1 MTVRPR
7 LAAVFLLSAAGL
19 IAGLAACGEK
29 TQSPAPAAS
38 NLPALTVAAAEV
50 DDLKPV
56 AATLTSYRMAQ
67 ATARLAG
74 VLTSLD
80 VREGDTV
87 RAGQRIGF
95 VQDSRIAPQTS
106 AYAAAAAAADAQ
118 AVQAQAQYNRVKT
131 LYDKGIYARAA
142 LDQADAARKAAEAD
156 VRAARAQTAANAAYG
171 DQGAIYA
178 PDSGKVLSVA
188 ATKGAVVMMGQSV
201 ATITSGAPVARI
213 ELPEGQSRALQV
225 GGRVRLEADNRQAV
239 GVIIRVYPSVTQ
251 GQVEADVTPA
261 GFETLPVGARVTAWV
276 SLGRRR
282 AVLLPRAYVTT
293 RFGLDY
299 VRLAQAGGGVMETVV
314 ETAPYDAQ
322 HVEII
327 GGLDAGDRV
336 IAYGAR

>member
-156 VRAARAQTAANAAYG
+156 VRAARAQTANSAGSTDSSYG
-171 DQGAIYA
+171 DRRNSGHVGSPTGA
-178 PDSGKVLSVA
+178 SGRDEREGLLLS
-188 ATKGAVVMMGQSV
+188 
-201 ATITSGAPVARI
+201 R
-213 ELPEGQSRALQV
+213 
-225 GGRVRLEADNRQAV
+225 
-239 GVIIRVYPSVTQ
+239 
-251 GQVEADVTPA
+251 
-261 GFETLPVGARVTAWV
+261 
-276 SLGRRR
+276 
-282 AVLLPRAYVTT
+282 
-293 RFGLDY
+293 
-299 VRLAQAGGGVMETVV
+299 
-314 ETAPYDAQ
+314 
-322 HVEII
+322 
-327 GGLDAGDRV
+327 
-336 IAYGAR
+336 